1 MTIETNLVEKYAWV
15 DQLLEEK
22 YNLYALTEENV
33 DDFIDAGLLVERY
46 PDNNTILSTPSPSN
60 YISNPFCNIEVE
72 QRFNELIHI
81 KLIQDDDDT
90 ISEISS
96 NTNTSHYNTDRQT
109 MYDLLGDITDDE
121 EEDSIFLELIDEYD
135 SDDYY
140 DRFGLSFNC

>member
-46 PDNNTILSTPSPSN
+46 PDNNTTLSTPSHSH

-81 KLIQDDDDT
+81 KLIQDDDT

-121 EEDSIFLELIDEYD
+121 EEDSIFLELIDGYD

>member
-1 MTIETNLVEKYAWV
+1 MTDFTEKYAWV

-22 YNLYALTEENV
+22 YNLYALTAENV

-46 PDNNTILSTPSPSN
+46 PDTSESNSYRSISSPN
-60 YISNPFCNIEVE
+60 QYISNPFCNIEVE

-81 KLIQDDDDT
+81 QVIKDDET

-96 NTNTSHYNTDRQT
+96 SNSNNMQRQT

-121 EEDSIFLELIDEYD
+121 EEDSIFVEFIDGYD

-140 DRFGLSFNC
+140 TRFGLSFEC